1 MQPNLNLSPSDL
13 QNVKCENCDGELF
26 TPAFFIKKIS
36 ALVSPNGRESL
47 IPIET
52 FSCIECGTIPKEL
65 LPKAPGN
72 GSELI

>member
-1 MQPNLNLSPSDL
+1 M
-13 QNVKCENCDGELF
+13 F
-26 TPAFFIKKIS
+26 KKLS

-52 FSCIECGTIPKEL
+52 FACIECGTIPKEL
-65 LPKAPGN
+65 LPKVPGN